1 MRNKVSRKETLR
13 VLCLLPRQAQ
23 KHSRSHSPPGQQGLF
38 LPPLPSAVAGPLAQ
52 LLPRWKQFM

>member
-1 MRNKVSRKETLR
+1 MRNKVSRKETLC

-23 KHSRSHSPPGQQGLF
+23 KHSRSHSPLGLF
-38 LPPLPSAVAGPLAQ
+38 LPPLPSALAGPLAQ